1 MLKNFL
7 TTHTTEPPL
16 ISTFW
21 HGLMLMFI
29 LLFIYVAVKYH
40 DNSYIVE
47 TFKWIQIIQLVVLY
61 TWYIGFRLPL
71 ANSLP
76 LYHCRLAMLAVVFL
90 PDNWRIKQYF
100 ALMGV
105 SGAVFALGYPVFD
118 PYDFPHITSFSFLIG
133 HYALLGNSLV
143 YLMNSYDKKALK
155 KYQILFYTFALD
167 LFLVGINHLTGG
179 NYGLMTHPPFIKGEN
194 ILFNYLVVSTILSVT
209 LILLDEIF
217 KRRWKKKSKIISN

>member
-1 MLKNFL
+1 MHLSL
-7 TTHTTEPPL
+7 
-16 ISTFW
+16 S
-21 HGLMLMFI
+21 
-29 LLFIYVAVKYH
+29 IYTAVKNHY
-40 DNSYIVE
+40 NPYIVE

-118 PYDFPHITSFSFLIG
+118 PYDFLPHITSFSFLIA

-155 KYQILFYTFALD
+155 
-167 LFLVGINHLTGG
+167 
-179 NYGLMTHPPFIKGEN
+179 N
-194 ILFNYLVVSTILSVT
+194 IRFFF
-209 LILLDEIF
+209 ILLH
-217 KRRWKKKSKIISN
+217 

>member
-167 LFLVGINHLTGG
+167 LFLVGVNHLTGG
-179 NYGLMTHPPFIKGEN
+179 NYGLMIHPPFIKGEN
-194 ILFNYLVVSTILSVT
+194 ILFNYLIVSTILSVT

>member
-1 MLKNFL
+1 MHLSL
-7 TTHTTEPPL
+7 
-16 ISTFW
+16 S
-21 HGLMLMFI
+21 
-29 LLFIYVAVKYH
+29 IYTAVKNH
-40 DNSYIVE
+40 DNPYIVE

-105 SGAVFALGYPVFD
+105 SGALGYPVFD
-118 PYDFPHITSFSFLIG
+118 PYDFLPHITSFSFLIA

-167 LFLVGINHLTGG
+167 LFLVGVNHLTGG